1 MPRRPNFAAL
11 LLSAVIVAAGV
22 LAVLRWQPAVPG
34 LGVMRSG
41 EGSQAGVSRRAP
53 PTSGP
58 GCREE
63 RRVIHGGYRFL
74 PACYGHAPSF
84 DGAYL
89 VVKNAGRIRG
99 VGLVR
104 GGSGESL
111 DDLGVLDDGAPFV
124 LFWSP
129 VNYRFFANQQRD
141 EGMERLRLFEIRG
154 DRVFETPTLADAASE
169 VLRTARACLDPD
181 DVMVSGVR
189 WSADGRRVVLLAYG
203 RREAC
208 GGSGSW
214 RRLWMIGDAVTG
226 RIEPASIRPHRA
238 RQPLPSDGPYAT
250 L

>member
-1 MPRRPNFAAL
+1 MPRRPNIAAL
-11 LLSAVIVAAGV
+11 LLSALIVAVGAF
-22 LAVLRWQPAVPG
+22 AVLRWQPAISG
-34 LGVMRSG
+34 FGVMRSG
-41 EGSQAGVSRRAP
+41 EGLPVGVSRRAP
-53 PTSGP
+53 ATSGP

-89 VVKNAGRIRG
+89 VVKNAGRLKG

-104 GGSGESL
+104 GGSGKSL
-111 DDLGVLDDGAPFV
+111 DDLSALDDGAPFV

-129 VNYRFFANQQRD
+129 ANHRFFANQQRD
-141 EGMERLRLFEIRG
+141 EGMERLRLFEVRG
-154 DRVFETPTLADAASE
+154 DRIAETPALADAASE
-169 VLRTARACLDPD
+169 VLRAARACLDTD

-189 WSADGRRVVLLAYG
+189 WSDDGRRVVLLAYG

-214 RRLWMIGDAVTG
+214 RRLWMIGDITTG
-226 RIEPASIRPHRA
+226 RIDPASIRPHRA

>member
-1 MPRRPNFAAL
+1 MRRRPNLAAL
-11 LLSAVIVAAGV
+11 LLSALIVVSGA
-22 LAVLRWQPAVPG
+22 LAVLRWQPAFSG
-34 LGVMRSG
+34 FGVMRSG
-41 EGSQAGVSRRAP
+41 EGSSAGVSRGAP

-89 VVKNAGRIRG
+89 VVKNAGRLTG

-124 LFWSP
+124 VFWSP
-129 VNYRFFANQQRD
+129 AGYRFFANQQRD
-141 EGMERLRLFEIRG
+141 QGMERLRLFEVRD
-154 DRVFETPTLADAASE
+154 DRIVSTPALADAASA
-169 VLRTARACLDPD
+169 VLRKARPCLGAE
-181 DVMVSGVR
+181 DVMISGVR
-189 WSADGRRVVLLAYG
+189 WGRDGRRVVLLAYG
-203 RREAC
+203 WREAC

-214 RRLWMIGDAVTG
+214 RRLWMIGDVVTG
-226 RIEPASIRPHRA
+226 RIDPGSVRPHRA
-238 RQPLPSDGPYAT
+238 RRPLPSDGPYAT